1 MKTKR
6 ILKLL
11 TLGIIGVVAV
21 SCSSEDEYFA
31 NGSETENV
39 QTKVSE
45 IERMANDF
53 GLSVTVNAQALEK
66 AGCKV
71 NMDSLESF
79 FRSMAAIN
87 GTYTLASKSD
97 GLAEQK
103 PKATRAR
110 TRSAQNE
117 SYDLGGYEEPGFL
130 RGYCILHYSIDKDGN
145 YYGVSVDADIQG
157 YAMTGVSYGD
167 VDAYVDGNNVIR
179 ISGTVTYEYEDFD
192 AFPYDDDDLVVLKY
206 QVEGTFSDGSG
217 SVTWRSIPQWN
228 F

>member
-1 MKTKR
+1 MKTLR

-31 NGSETENV
+31 DGSEAGNV
-39 QTKVSE
+39 QKTVSE

-53 GLSVTVNAQALEK
+53 GLSVKVNAQALEK
-66 AGCKV
+66 TGCKV

-87 GTYTLASKSD
+87 GTYTLASNPD
-97 GLAEQK
+97 GFAEQK
-103 PKATRAR
+103 PKAMRAK

-130 RGYCILHYSIDKDGN
+130 RGYCILNYSIDDDGN
-145 YYGVSVDADIQG
+145 YYGVSVNAGIQG
-157 YAMTGVSYGD
+157 YAMSGVSHDD
-167 VDAYVDGNNVIR
+167 VSAYVDGKNVIR
-179 ISGTVTYEYEDFD
+179 ISGTVTYEYDD
-192 AFPYDDDDLVVLKY
+192 YPYGGLVVLKY
-206 QVEGTFSDGSG
+206 SVTGSFSGGG
-217 SVTWRSIPQWN
+217 SVTLRAIR